1 MRRICVFCGA
11 SPGADPRFAEAARA
25 LAEALVRRGLGIVY
39 GGGAVGLMGEVA
51 EAARAAGGE
60 VTGVIP
66 QHLVDRE
73 IGHRGLDDL
82 RVVGSMHERKAL
94 MAELSD
100 QFIALPGGYGTL
112 DELCEMLTWGQLRLH
127 PGRVGLLNV
136 DGFFDPLLD
145 FFDRC
150 ARDGFLRGNSRQLV
164 QVGGSAAELL
174 DVLVG

>member
-1 MRRICVFCGA
+1 MKSIAVFCGSSVGLQLA
-11 SPGADPRFAEAARA
+11 YAAAAHALGHEVAARR
-25 LAEALVRRGLGIVY
+25 LRLVY
-39 GGGAVGLMGEVA
+39 GGGNAGLMGIVA
-51 EAARAAGGE
+51 DAALAAGGE
-60 VTGVIP
+60 VIGVIP
-66 QHLVDRE
+66 QFLVDKE
-73 IGHRGLDDL
+73 VAHRGLRQL
-82 RVVGSMHERKAL
+82 HVVGTMHERKAL